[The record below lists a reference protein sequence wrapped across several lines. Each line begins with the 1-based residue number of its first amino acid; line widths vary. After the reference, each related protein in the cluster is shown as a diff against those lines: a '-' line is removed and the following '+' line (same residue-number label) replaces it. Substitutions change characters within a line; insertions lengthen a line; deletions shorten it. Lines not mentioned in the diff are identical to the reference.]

1 MARQSQIKY
10 IIPEPCHAPWHSM
23 AAVEK
28 DQRYCSSCE
37 KVVTDFT
44 KMSDDELILYMRHS
58 SGEVCGRLLPSQH
71 NRAMKML
78 PEKTVKAKWWRTL
91 LLIPL
96 TFFGKQLKAQYYE
109 VKYALEQPD
118 SQRVASEPVLQND
131 SSETIAENIPAN
143 SDPVL
148 NDTMI
153 TLVVQPLSETGE
165 MKYVWLPNIIN
176 VNAEYI
182 VYVDQSIGGCMIAVE
197 EPFVGF
203 WADTFRTI
211 KENCTSPGPEPE
223 PEDELIGLNYPQ
235 QARPKA
241 HLRAPDPFDAPFE
254 KQEEKPK
261 PERPALPAATTDIA
275 ALVYIEDKKYK
286 RS

>member
-1 MARQSQIKY
+1 MARQSQIKFT
-10 IIPEPCHAPWHSM
+10 IPEPCHAPWHTM

-44 KMSDDELILYMRHS
+44 KMSDDELMLYMRHS

-78 PEKTVKAKWWRTL
+78 PEKTIKAKWWRTL

-118 SQRVASEPVLQND
+118 SQRVANEPVLQKD
-131 SSETIAENIPAN
+131 SSATIVENVLPIN
-143 SDPVL
+143 SDPVAS
-148 NDTMI
+148 DSII
-153 TLVVQPLSETGE
+153 TLVVFSPPLETCD
-165 MKYVWLPNIIN
+165 MQYIWHPNIIT
-176 VNAEYI
+176 VNAEYLI
-182 VYVDQSIGGCMIAVE
+182 YEQFAIGGCMIAIQQ
-197 EPFVGF
+197 PPVGF
-203 WADTFRTI
+203 WADTIRTI
-211 KENCTSPGPEPE
+211 KEFCTSPGPDPE
-223 PEDELIGLNYPQ
+223 NELIDLRYPQ
-235 QARPKA
+235 VQKQKQ
-241 HLRAPDPFDAPFE
+241 LQTPDPFSTPIE
-254 KQEEKPK
+254 KQEEK
-261 PERPALPAATTDIA
+261 PERPALPTATTNIA
-275 ALVYIEDKKYK
+275 ALFSIEDKRYK